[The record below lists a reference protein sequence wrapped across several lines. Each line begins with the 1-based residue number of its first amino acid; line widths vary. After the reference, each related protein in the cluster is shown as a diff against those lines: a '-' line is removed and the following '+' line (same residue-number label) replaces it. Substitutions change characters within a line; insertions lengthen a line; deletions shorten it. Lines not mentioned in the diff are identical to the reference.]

1 MTRRDDDPSD
11 RPITRADT
19 ALRQI
24 ADALGSPVET
34 FFTPSQPEGEVVG
47 SEELLRLWAELPDV
61 QARRRVLSQLRFEV
75 ERHRQQSEAA
85 E

>member
-1 MTRRDDDPSD
+1 MIRRDDDPSD
-11 RPITRADT
+11 RPGARAGI

-24 ADALGSPVET
+24 ADALGTPIET
-34 FFTPSQPEGEVVG
+34 FFQQSQPVSEAISV
-47 SEELLRLWAELPDV
+47 EELLRLWADLPDV

-75 ERHRQQSEAA
+75 ERHRSRSRAA